1 MTIIT
6 VALITT
12 KWQLDLVIVN
22 LSHLEIFRNHKFPEY
37 CLSIYVKLCTAFTFV
52 YKWFVLYIHII
63 NARFSTVYYVAKK
76 IFCFLNCLKKIS
88 CWEGA
93 RKKIICLP
101 LATKKISCREEKSQP
116 PPPDYQMVAPLGP
129 SCWCLGMLHL
139 LKRRFSTKKG
149 EQ

>member
-76 IFCFLNCLKKIS
+76 NILFLKLPEKNFLLRRGQEKNNLSSTGNEKNFMSRGKIPAPPWLSNGCSLTDKK
-88 CWEGA
+88 
-93 RKKIICLP
+93 
-101 LATKKISCREEKSQP
+101 T
-116 PPPDYQMVAPLGP
+116 MN
-129 SCWCLGMLHL
+129 
-139 LKRRFSTKKG
+139 F
-149 EQ
+149 